1 MLFFLPIIVMSIAY
15 ALIIGRLWGTKP
27 PGEKMDAALSNQ
39 ARAKRKVSSFPSPF
53 SPWTFPSS
61 TKEKVQQN
69 DCLRQIYRSVIR
81 RRRTLRRFNAIITCA
96 FQS

>member
-53 SPWTFPSS
+53 SPWTFPFPFQILIQSNDSS
-61 TKEKVQQN
+61 LQFTFDN
-69 DCLRQIYRSVIR
+69 
-81 RRRTLRRFNAIITCA
+81 
-96 FQS
+96 